1 MSIFNLVSL
10 FFISNI
16 IFWPFKIS
24 FYEYSIRLNIIIFF
38 FICLN
43 TIIKNYKNKNIK
55 YINICILTSLSY
67 IAILLIS
74 LTGPCE
80 NGYIKSIL
88 SFPLLLILLI
98 CAKGVSQSASI
109 NNWLSLE
116 NASIFC
122 ICITVLSILL
132 EIIFPE
138 YFPAQYV
145 YRMGG
150 IYSGLFD
157 EPSHLGFSLFPCFL
171 ILLASSNNL
180 IRNIGLVS
188 LALCVILSPS
198 STLLLEAI
206 TISILMVIKMRNF
219 YHLFIILIAIL
230 IIGSTDLLG
239 HSPMDFIDKISQIY
253 PATNNSNMSSLVY
266 LQGWQDAYANLKN
279 SHGFGL
285 GFNMMGCD
293 PLPAT
298 EARLILEEHFN
309 AAKLNSQD
317 GSFLLSKGISEFG
330 IFFIFLTLF
339 SLFIL
344 FKVYKM
350 HLSSSAPALK
360 KVYAIWGMIIFT
372 SLFSMI
378 VRSSSYFTGN
388 FPLLIFALFA
398 VIDSNRFSF
407 KPVKSAQK

>member
-1 MSIFNLVSL
+1 M
-10 FFISNI
+10 
-16 IFWPFKIS
+16 
-24 FYEYSIRLNIIIFF
+24 E
-38 FICLN
+38 
-43 TIIKNYKNKNIK
+43 
-55 YINICILTSLSY
+55 YINMIILISLSY
-67 IAILLIS
+67 IALLLIS

-98 CAKGVSQSASI
+98 CAKGVGQSASI

-116 NASIFC
+116 KASILC
-122 ICITVLSILL
+122 ICITVVSILL
-132 EIIFPE
+132 EINFPE

-145 YRMGG
+145 YRIGG

-171 ILLASSNNL
+171 ILLASPNNL
-180 IRNIGLVS
+180 IRHIGLFS
-188 LALCVILSPS
+188 LTLCVFLSPS

-206 TISILMVIKMRNF
+206 TICILIMIKKRNF
-219 YHLFIILIAIL
+219 YYLFIILIVTL
-230 IIGSTDLLG
+230 IIGSTNLLG
-239 HSPMDFIDKISQIY
+239 HSPVDFINKISQIY
-253 PATNNSNMSSLVY
+253 PPTNNSNMSSLVY

-279 SHGFGL
+279 SYGFGL

-330 IFFIFLTLF
+330 IFFIFFMILSIF
-339 SLFIL
+339 VL

-350 HLSSSAPALK
+350 HLLSSTPALK
-360 KVYAIWGMIIFT
+360 KVYAIWGLIIFS
-372 SLFSMI
+372 SLFSMTF
-378 VRSSSYFTGN
+378 RSSSYFTGN
-388 FPLLIFALFA
+388 FPLLVFALFA
-398 VIDSNRFSF
+398 FIDSSRLSF
-407 KPVKSAQK
+407 KQMKSAHK

>member
-1 MSIFNLVSL
+1 
-10 FFISNI
+10 
-16 IFWPFKIS
+16 
-24 FYEYSIRLNIIIFF
+24 
-38 FICLN
+38 
-43 TIIKNYKNKNIK
+43 
-55 YINICILTSLSY
+55 
-67 IAILLIS
+67 
-74 LTGPCE
+74 
-80 NGYIKSIL
+80 
-88 SFPLLLILLI
+88 
-98 CAKGVSQSASI
+98 
-109 NNWLSLE
+109 
-116 NASIFC
+116 
-122 ICITVLSILL
+122 
-132 EIIFPE
+132 
-138 YFPAQYV
+138 
-145 YRMGG
+145 MGG

-180 IRNIGLVS
+180 IRNIGLFS

-198 STLLLEAI
+198 STLLLETIA
-206 TISILMVIKMRNF
+206 ISILMVIKMRNF

-230 IIGSTDLLG
+230 LIGSTNLLG
-239 HSPMDFIDKISQIY
+239 NSPMDFIDKISQIY

-330 IFFIFLTLF
+330 IFFIFLVLY

>member
-1 MSIFNLVSL
+1 
-10 FFISNI
+10 
-16 IFWPFKIS
+16 
-24 FYEYSIRLNIIIFF
+24 
-38 FICLN
+38 
-43 TIIKNYKNKNIK
+43 
-55 YINICILTSLSY
+55 
-67 IAILLIS
+67 
-74 LTGPCE
+74 
-80 NGYIKSIL
+80 
-88 SFPLLLILLI
+88 
-98 CAKGVSQSASI
+98 
-109 NNWLSLE
+109 
-116 NASIFC
+116 
-122 ICITVLSILL
+122 LL

-180 IRNIGLVS
+180 KSNIGLFS

-198 STLLLEAI
+198 STLLLEVI

-219 YHLFIILIAIL
+219 YHLFIILIATL
-230 IIGSTDLLG
+230 IIGSTNLLG

-330 IFFIFLTLF
+330 IFFIFFMLY

-360 KVYAIWGMIIFT
+360 KVYAIWGMIIFA

-388 FPLLIFALFA
+388 FPLLILALFA
-398 VIDSNRFSF
+398 VIYSNRFLF